1 MLALEWKGRAL
12 IEKVNSKCFCWFP
25 AAILVHQNGTPIWR
39 LHTGASLRSKRFH
52 SSYSAKF
59 GAGAK
64 KKWKALVPIFS
75 TNSRGTAC
83 YAGYTGAWNV
93 SANNSETVCQKDL
106 RLGHIVDILVFYSIS
121 FSWLFP
127 LDGFQFILLLRDS
140 ENDLFPQIF
149 PQKNAQKTARNAQL
163 VPRVFSFSN
172 MASRFHRGEPGAGSP
187 GGGKYIAH
195 FGKEW

>member
-1 MLALEWKGRAL
+1 MFLLISGGHIGAPKRYTNYGVSIQVLACVASVSIRVIAQKLER
-12 IEKVNSKCFCWFP
+12 E
-25 AAILVHQNGTPIWR
+25 Q
-39 LHTGASLRSKRFH
+39 
-52 SSYSAKF
+52 
-59 GAGAK
+59 K

-106 RLGHIVDILVFYSIS
+106 RLGHIVYILVFYSIS

-127 LDGFQFILLLRDS
+127 LDGFQFIFSLRDS

-172 MASRFHRGEPGAGSP
+172 MASRFHQGEPGGGFP